1 LEKNIGDTMILD
13 LEKMISKYNLNI
25 TGVIHIGA
33 HIGQEYDTYQNNNID
48 NYIFIE
54 PLEPAYSRLLER
66 VSHNPNAVCVKT
78 ALGNFNGTVTMNTET
93 ANQGMSSSIL
103 SPRQHLD
110 QYPDIVFD
118 GTQEVPIQTLDS
130 LGEDL
135 KVDITKY
142 NFINI
147 DIQGY
152 ELEAFKGAKK
162 CLETIEYIMTEVNR
176 DEVYENCC
184 KVDELDNFLKGWGFT
199 RRETDWHGGS
209 WGDSLYIKGGHND

>member
-1 LEKNIGDTMILD
+1 MIA
-13 LEKMISKYNLNI
+13 I
-25 TGVIHIGA
+25 
-33 HIGQEYDTYQNNNID
+33 NNNID
-48 NYIFIE
+48 KYIFIE

-103 SPRQHLD
+103 QPKKHLE
-110 QYPDIVFD
+110 QYPGIVFTD
-118 GTQEVPIQTLDS
+118 TQEVPIQTLDT
-130 LGEDL
+130 LGESL
-135 KVDITKY
+135 EVDITKY

-162 CLETIEYIMTEVNR
+162 CLETVDYIMTEVNR

-184 KVDELDNFLKGWGFT
+184 KVNDLDNFLKDWGFN
-199 RRETDWHGGS
+199 RVETDWQGGT
-209 WGDSLYIKGGHND
+209 WGDALYIKGNTND